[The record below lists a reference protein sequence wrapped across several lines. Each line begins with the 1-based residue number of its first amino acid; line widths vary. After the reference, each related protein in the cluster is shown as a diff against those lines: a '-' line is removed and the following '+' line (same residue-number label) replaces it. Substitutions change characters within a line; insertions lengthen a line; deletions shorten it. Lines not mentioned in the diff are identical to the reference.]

1 MAAADDEIRF
11 ATGGPDFAPVG
22 LSVPSA
28 VSASVSISGSS
39 PEPEREALPRA
50 LLYSTSA
57 RLGGSGLDVSSL
69 EGAKTAESGGFLAK
83 AIGYANQQNVIPAG
97 KIRSLAWHPVRL
109 LSGLGSSQY
118 YGAKKHYVDW
128 ITARELQSGRYDFLH
143 TWSGDALN
151 SLITARQRRIP
162 SVMDIP
168 TWHRNKSHHKPFV
181 TKTEREAAKLTGWTG
196 WKHRLLIS
204 RQQMLMEYELATL
217 LLMPSQ
223 CSARTFLDAGIA
235 PGRLHYTGRGVDI
248 TRYQPGTAP
257 PDKFRLIFVG
267 ALIRRKGVHHLLRVW
282 KKLALRDA
290 ELVLVGEP
298 HPEIRED
305 LAAASGVIVKGFV
318 PNVPELLRTASAFVF
333 PSECEGFAK
342 STLEA
347 AACGLP
353 LITTQESGDAI
364 IDNVT
369 GRLIPPNAPDALAAA
384 ILEARD
390 QPDRF
395 AEMGR
400 AARQLVENHYT
411 WDHFR
416 ARILHAYSKARVLT
430 RKHHWQAI
438 GFPQTGV
445 TG

>member
-1 MAAADDEIRF
+1 MAEDEVRF
-11 ATGGPDFAPVG
+11 SPGWPDFNSAA
-22 LSVPSA
+22 VPPPA
-28 VSASVSISGSS
+28 GN
-39 PEPEREALPRA
+39 PPERRALPRA

-69 EGAKTAESGGFLAK
+69 EGAKAAEGGGFLAK
-83 AIGYANQQNVIPAG
+83 AIGYANQQSVIAPA
-97 KIRSLAWHPVRL
+97 KVRSLAWHPVRL
-109 LSGLGSSQY
+109 LSGLGSARY

-128 ITARELQSGRYDFLH
+128 VTAREIRSGHYDFLH
-143 TWSGDALN
+143 TWSGDALD
-151 SLITARQRRIP
+151 SLIAARQRRIP

-168 TWHRNKSHHKPFV
+168 TWHRNKGHRKPFV
-181 TKTEREAAKLTGWTG
+181 TKTEREAARLTGWAG

-223 CSARTFLDAGIA
+223 CSARTFLEAGIA
-235 PGRLHYTGRGVDI
+235 PDRLHYTGRGVDVA
-248 TRYQPGTAP
+248 RYQPGSS
-257 PDKFRLIFVG
+257 PDRFRLIFVG

-298 HPEIRED
+298 HPEIRND
-305 LAAASGVIVKGFV
+305 LAAAGAADERDSHFKTDSGSPSHSSVIVKGFV

-333 PSECEGFAK
+333 PTECEGFAK

-353 LITTQESGDAI
+353 LITTRESGDAI

-369 GRLIPPNAPDALAAA
+369 GRVIPPNDPDALAAA

-390 QPDRF
+390 HAERF

-400 AARQLVENHYT
+400 AARRLVEGHFT

-416 ARILHAYSKARVLT
+416 TRILSAYAKATART
-430 RKHHWQAI
+430 ASE
-438 GFPQTGV
+438 
-445 TG
+445 